1 MPPKTAYDDLDIRG
15 IKLRVERLG
24 DNRGN
29 VFATLVIN
37 NKGRQ
42 MFRKGR
48 LVVKVAPHQENQTG
62 VWVWPYGPTTK
73 EIMILRDS
81 EVPRIIKAVDLQ
93 MLFFDPSKERG
104 LSVGGRIF
112 DRVDFSE
119 AEVEFD

>member
-1 MPPKTAYDDLDIRG
+1 MAPKTAYDDLDIRG

-48 LVVKVAPHQENQTG
+48 IVVKVSPHQERRFG
-62 VWVWPYGPTTK
+62 IWVWPYGPSKK
-73 EIMILRDS
+73 EIMILKNAD
-81 EVPRIIKAVDLQ
+81 VPRIIKEVSLQ
-93 MLFFDPSKERG
+93 LLFFDPTKERG
-104 LSVGGRIF
+104 L
-112 DRVDFSE
+112 
-119 AEVEFD
+119 